1 MHGESKETETGDR
14 DVGSSQYLKYTSDLT
29 PGQGITSDQAKKADI
44 AKKVLNSRDSVL
56 LATGID
62 DAHVP
67 GHKPSRPKPAIGMKA
82 LKQKFKASR
91 YGRPTETSTSGD
103 CDT

>member
-1 MHGESKETETGDR
+1 MT
-14 DVGSSQYLKYTSDLT
+14 
-29 PGQGITSDQAKKADI
+29 QAKKADV
-44 AKKVLNSRDSVL
+44 AKKIEQQRQRTA
-56 LATGID
+56 ATGID

-67 GHKPSRPKPAIGMKA
+67 GHRPNKPAIGMKA

-91 YGRPTETSTSGD
+91 TCSPTETSTSGD